1 VRIEPTVQRL
11 DAKLSEVAHQLL
23 HTPSGRDAFEF
34 GRAVGIYA
42 GLRMAKELL
51 LNFYEEERKASFED

>member
-1 VRIEPTVQRL
+1 VRVEATVQKL
-11 DAKLSEVAHQLL
+11 DAKLNETAHQLL
-23 HTPSGRDAFEF
+23 HTPPGRDAFEF

-42 GLRMAKELL
+42 GLTMAKQVL